1 MRSDTKK
8 SPLWEGRKK
17 KKKKDIYI
25 YVYFYMRKQKKKERT
40 AVLLKAKHCSLNSL
54 TLKAENKK

>member
-1 MRSDTKK
+1 MTQKK
-8 SPLWEGRKK
+8 VHCGRVVK

-25 YVYFYMRKQKKKERT
+25 YVYFYMRKKKKERT